1 MWTKNKHNFWIT
13 AAVIGVVLESWAL
26 YVVGA
31 SPEHWRPAMIVKNEP
46 AAHALYCEMIDTLR
60 RAESLSYNSVC
71 SGPDYRASNYSVSL
85 RKPGYFHVGAANG
98 LSKKCNVLLGDG
110 ESMWM
115 YWLGDR
121 PFLSFDTY
129 ETHKATR
136 AKVYITKAAPPGRY
150 SVGRDIS
157 LLGLTWFATIL
168 DPSIFHGYADPL
180 EPYIDGARS
189 RGPDDAGGENCDVIE
204 VSYMD
209 AQLTRY
215 FWISRRDQL
224 PRQVKQIDRR
234 AENIVRVEEWSQVK
248 LNSAIPQQKFVWS
261 PPDGWRQWNAPG
273 PDDCLLKSGREAPD
287 FDLLSADGGRI
298 KLSDYRGKIVWL
310 FVWRAGS
317 PACREAMP
325 YLQKLQ
331 EQYEGAGVI
340 ILGFNCIDNKRIA
353 RSFLRDK
360 SVTFANVLDCSDA
373 AGKVMLREY
382 ANKMQVAPVNYIIDA
397 QGKIVDAWW
406 GNEEGYK
413 RAIAVLAKAGL
424 VLAEE

>member
-46 AAHALYCEMIDTLR
+46 AAHALYYEMIETMR
-60 RAESLSYNSVC
+60 KAESLSYNSVC
-71 SGPDYRASNYSVSL
+71 SGPDNRASSYSVL
-85 RKPGYFHVGAANG
+85 LQKPGCFRVVAANG

-110 ESMWM
+110 ESVWM

-129 ETHKATR
+129 ETHQATR
-136 AKVYITKAAPPGRY
+136 AKVYTSKAAPPGRY
-150 SVGRDIS
+150 SVGRDIA
-157 LLGLTWFATIL
+157 LLGLTWFPMIL
-168 DPSIFHGYADPL
+168 DPSTFGGCADPL
-180 EPYIDGARS
+180 EQYIDGVRS
-189 RGPDDAGGENCDVIE
+189 RGPDDVGTQNCDVIE
-204 VSYMD
+204 VSYMN

-215 FWISRRDQL
+215 FWVSGQDRL
-224 PRQVKQIDRR
+224 PRRIKQIDRR
-234 AENIVRVEEWSQVK
+234 AENVVRVEEWSEVK

-273 PDDCLLKSGREAPD
+273 PDDCLLKSGQAAPD

-310 FVWRAGS
+310 FMWRAGS

-325 YLQKLQ
+325 HLQKLY
-331 EQYEGAGVI
+331 EQYESAGVI
-340 ILGFNCIDNKRIA
+340 ILGFNCTDGERIA
-353 RSFLRDK
+353 RSFLREN
-360 SVTFANVLDCSDA
+360 SVTFANVLDCSNA
-373 AGKVMLREY
+373 AEKVMLRDY
-382 ANKMQVAPVNYIIDA
+382 ANKMQVAPVNYIIDP
-397 QGKIVDAWW
+397 QGKVVDAWW
-406 GNEEGYK
+406 GGGKDNERGITALK
-413 RAIAVLAKAGL
+413 SAGFLLAGH
-424 VLAEE
+424 